1 MFRPYVGITS
11 MLISVLFCLQP
22 SPIGAGE
29 ALKARF
35 PRANSL
41 LASVVGVSSQRR
53 RNTCEMIGAH
63 DSSESRG
70 MTKIQAIVREEML
83 DAIVERLLLIGV
95 RGLTFGHVRG
105 TGRTAAHR
113 EVFRG
118 SAYQVAYATKL
129 LVEWYGPDDE
139 ADAVM
144 RAIQQRATTGQGGDG
159 RIFVSYVEEAV
170 RIRTGERGLD
180 AV

>member
-1 MFRPYVGITS
+1 
-11 MLISVLFCLQP
+11 
-22 SPIGAGE
+22 
-29 ALKARF
+29 
-35 PRANSL
+35 
-41 LASVVGVSSQRR
+41 
-53 RNTCEMIGAH
+53 
-63 DSSESRG
+63 
-70 MTKIQAIVREEML
+70 MTKIQAIVREGML

-95 RGLTFGHVRG
+95 RGLTFGPVKG

-118 SAYQVAYATKL
+118 SSYQVAYAPKL

-139 ADAVM
+139 ANGVV
-144 RAIQQRATTGQGGDG
+144 RAIEQRAFTGQGGDG

-170 RIRTGERGLD
+170 RIRTGERGED

>member
-1 MFRPYVGITS
+1 
-11 MLISVLFCLQP
+11 
-22 SPIGAGE
+22 
-29 ALKARF
+29 
-35 PRANSL
+35 
-41 LASVVGVSSQRR
+41 
-53 RNTCEMIGAH
+53 
-63 DSSESRG
+63 

-95 RGLTFGHVRG
+95 RGLTFGHVKG

-118 SAYQVAYATKL
+118 SAYQVANATKL

-144 RAIQQRATTGQGGDG
+144 RAIQQQAKTGQGGDG

>member
-1 MFRPYVGITS
+1 
-11 MLISVLFCLQP
+11 
-22 SPIGAGE
+22 
-29 ALKARF
+29 
-35 PRANSL
+35 
-41 LASVVGVSSQRR
+41 
-53 RNTCEMIGAH
+53 MIGWGGH
-63 DSSESRG
+63 R
-70 MTKIQAIVREEML
+70 MTKIQAIVREELL

-95 RGLTFGHVRG
+95 RGLTFGLVRG
-105 TGRTAAHR
+105 TGRTAARR

-118 SAYQVAYATKL
+118 GTFEVPYTTKM

-144 RAIQQRATTGQGGDG
+144 RAIEQRASTGQGGDG